1 MTRRIATALLGT
13 ALLAAA
19 PGCAV
24 YEGPPQVKLDGI
36 TNGYLSDTKAPVVLE
51 FSKPVDPA
59 TVRVKIIRRVI
70 DTEGNLGD
78 EDEDP
83 KTNLDILFSTD
94 PTEEDVGGF
103 ALLSDDKTKLTI
115 KPKAAFSAGASLAV
129 LIEKGLSDAEGH
141 ATLVRKEIVF
151 SYDFGVK
158 CDMPTTL
165 FRSGTYF
172 FLAEVKEPI
181 GTQVRLFTAMDVDP
195 ATGAFVGRF
204 TSAVRNP
211 DPSRCTPACS
221 STTVCRLFPAQE
233 CVPQSQRAGTT
244 AEYPDYIPNPTPPI
258 GFSFQTTGCVIDQP
272 DGTVAFITAPVD
284 VVVQSPPV
292 TLRNTQ
298 ITGSFTVKPGD
309 VLDGTGSISADDVLL
324 GTTTS
329 GAATGSMSALSIPED
344 KVPPGVPQPETTGM

>member
-1 MTRRIATALLGT
+1 MLRRLATALLGT

-24 YEGPPQVKLDGI
+24 YEGPPQVTLEGI
-36 TNGYLSDTKAPVVLE
+36 TSGYLADTKAPVILD

-59 TVRVKIIRRVI
+59 TVRVKIVRRVV

-78 EDEDP
+78 EDDRDD
-83 KTNLDILFSTD
+83 TTLDVLFSSD
-94 PTEEDVGGF
+94 PEEGDTGGF
-103 ALLSDDKTKLTI
+103 AFLSDDHTQLTI
-115 KPKAAFSAGASLAV
+115 KPKAAFSAGASLAI
-129 LIEKGLSDAEGH
+129 LIEKGLSDTAGH
-141 ATLVRKEIVF
+141 ATVVRKQIVF
-151 SYDFGVK
+151 AYDFGVK
-158 CDMPTTL
+158 CDKPSEV

-181 GTQVRLFTAMDVDP
+181 GAQVRLFTVMDVDP

-204 TSAVRNP
+204 TNAVRNP

-221 STTVCRLFPAQE
+221 ATTVCRLFPAQE
-233 CVPQSQRAGTT
+233 CVPQSQRAGT
-244 AEYPDYIPNPTPPI
+244 ASEYPDYIPNSTPPV

-272 DGTVAFITAPVD
+272 DGTAAFITAPVD
-284 VVVQSPPV
+284 VVVQSPAV

-298 ITGSFTVKPGD
+298 ITGSFTPGPGG
-309 VLDGTGSISADDVLL
+309 VLEGTGAISADDVLL

-329 GAATGSMSALSIPED
+329 GAASGSMSAHSIPEAE
-344 KVPPGVPQPETTGM
+344 VPPDVPQPVKDM

>member
-1 MTRRIATALLGT
+1 MTRRLATALLGT

-19 PGCAV
+19 PSCAV
-24 YEGPPQVKLDGI
+24 YEGPPQIKLEGL
-36 TNGYLSDTKAPVVLE
+36 TNGYLSDTKAPVILD

-59 TVRVKIIRRVI
+59 TVRVKIVRRVI

-78 EDEDP
+78 EDSDP

-94 PTEEDVGGF
+94 PAEEDVGGF
-103 ALLSDDKTKLTI
+103 ALLSDDHTKLTI

-129 LIEKGLSDAEGH
+129 LVEPGLSDTEGH
-141 ATLVRKEIVF
+141 ATIVRKQIIF

-158 CDMPTTL
+158 CDSPTTL
-165 FRSGTYF
+165 FHSGTFF

-181 GTQVRLFTAMDVDP
+181 GTQVRLFTAMDVDE

-211 DPSRCTPACS
+211 DPSRCSPACS
-221 STTVCRLFPAQE
+221 STTVCRLLPAQE
-233 CVPQSQRAGTT
+233 CVPQSQRAGTV

-298 ITGSFTVKPGD
+298 ITGSFSVGAGG

-329 GAATGSMSALSIPED
+329 GAASGSMSARSIPDD
-344 KVPPGVPQPETTGM
+344 KVPPGVPQPEMGM